1 MFILKYFKCPIIDN
15 IQFSKELDVYLIND
29 INEVIQ
35 IYNEMIENIEEYE
48 TQAIEG
54 RLKTYKHIKKIN
66 YEFVCTSMYIN
77 AIDKVHADL
86 LLCKKVHYKVMT
98 NDLKNEFMK
107 IYKQIEKL
115 YKEMVK

>member
-1 MFILKYFKCPIIDN
+1 MKYFKCSEIDA
-15 IQFSKELDVYLIND
+15 IQFSKELDKYLIND

-35 IYNEMIENIEEYE
+35 IYNEMIENIEDYE
-48 TQAIEG
+48 IQAIEG
-54 RLKTYKHIKKIN
+54 RLKTYKHIKKTN

-86 LLCKKVHYKVMT
+86 LLCKKVHYRAMT
-98 NDLKNEFMK
+98 NSLKDEFMK
-107 IYKQIEKL
+107 VYKQIEKL